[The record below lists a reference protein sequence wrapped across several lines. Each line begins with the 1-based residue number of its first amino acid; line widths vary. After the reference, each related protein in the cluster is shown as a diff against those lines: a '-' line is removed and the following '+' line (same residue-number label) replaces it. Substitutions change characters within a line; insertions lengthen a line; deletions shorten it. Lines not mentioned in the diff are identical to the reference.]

1 MLLTPPGTT
10 DLLGSV
16 AEDLILFAHLM
27 EIGSFSATAQRIG
40 VPKSTLSRRIAALET
55 RLGQQL
61 LTRSTRRLAI
71 TDFGERILEHARR
84 LQEEVRA
91 AADLAQQEQVQPR
104 GLLRVSLP
112 PDLAQI
118 DLTSMLIRYAAT
130 YPEVKID
137 IDLSPRRV
145 DILAERFDLAV
156 RIAGNLPDDATLV
169 ARQLCQMSIH
179 LYASPAYLA
188 QFGSPNH
195 PSELLQH
202 VCLRLINSS
211 GEAMPWRLSAAQG
224 SGQGTWEGLPT
235 GSVSSNSP
243 ALQRGLALQGMGIV
257 ALADVLVSD
266 ALVQGRLT
274 RVLPDWSLPTV
285 TVWSVTPGRR
295 LLPLKTR
302 AFMNMLR
309 EAMTSDQ
316 DLALQ

>member
-1 MLLTPPGTT
+1 
-10 DLLGSV
+10 
-16 AEDLILFAHLM
+16 M
-27 EIGSFSATAQRIG
+27 EVGSFSATADRIG

-61 LTRSTRRLAI
+61 ITRSTRRLAI

-84 LQEEVRA
+84 LQDEVQS
-91 AADLAQQEQVQPR
+91 AADLAQQEQVQPK

-118 DLTSMLIRYAAT
+118 DLTSMLIRYAAA
-130 YPEVKID
+130 YPQVQIE

-145 DILAERFDLAV
+145 DILAERYDLAV
-156 RIAGNLPDDATLV
+156 RIANNLPDDGTLV
-169 ARQLCQMSIH
+169 ARQLCQMPIH
-179 LYASPAYLA
+179 LYASPAYLT
-188 QFGSPNH
+188 QFGAPEH
-195 PSELLQH
+195 PSALLKH

-211 GEAMPWRLSAAQG
+211 GEAMPWRLSKQ
-224 SGQGTWEGLPT
+224 QGTEQGLWEGLPT

-266 ALVQGRLT
+266 ALVQGHLN
-274 RVLPDWSLPTV
+274 RVLPEWSLPTA

-302 AFMNMLR
+302 AFMKMLR
-309 EAMTSDQ
+309 DAMTT
-316 DLALQ
+316 DLGPMP